1 MRSWDSKQ
9 LWLKAKRFADIANEH
24 DQGSPEFAFHTALAL
39 ECLARAALTHVHPA
53 LNADPRDDTNLL
65 YGFGIEVTGSP
76 RSLPAHSVYIRLE
89 KIVKGFSR
97 PHRELCDFVALQRN
111 AFLHTADLPYD
122 NLSPKK
128 WLPRYYETAKILNDF
143 VGQPLESFVGLETAT
158 AAIGL
163 IASLN
168 EAAIKAANKKISAC
182 KQVWEMKTEAE
193 KNELQQTAKSATAF
207 VGWGKVTVEC
217 PACGC
222 NGTLSGEAVK
232 EFPEKYDDGE
242 LLMDIEF
249 MATGFKCVACG
260 LTLKGVEEIT
270 HADLDTHFLET
281 TSTSLHDL
289 FEPEYYQEYDN
300 M

>member
-1 MRSWDSKQ
+1 MSSWDPKQ

-24 DQGSPEFAFHTALAL
+24 DQTSPEFAFHSALAL

-89 KIVKGFSR
+89 KIIRAFGR

-111 AFLHTADLPYD
+111 AYLHTSELPYD

-128 WLPRYYETAKILNDF
+128 WLPRYYETAQILNEHMGKALADY
-143 VGQPLESFVGLETAT
+143 VGVETA
-158 AAIGL
+158 AAASGL

-168 EAAIKAANKKISAC
+168 EASLKAALKKISTF
-182 KQVWEMKTEAE
+182 KQLWEMKTDSE
-193 KNELQQTAKSATAF
+193 KEDLTKTAATATLRLAF
-207 VGWGKVTVEC
+207 GEVVANC
-217 PACGC
+217 PSCGC
-222 NGTLSGEAVK
+222 SGTLKGEPIRD
-232 EFPEKYDDGE
+232 FPERYENGE
-242 LLMDIEF
+242 LLMDVEILATEF
-249 MATGFKCVACG
+249 QCLGCG
-260 LTLKGVEEIT
+260 LVLKGVEEIT
-270 HADLDTHFLET
+270 HADMKSHFVEV
-281 TSTSLHDL
+281 TSTDLHNL
-289 FEPEYYQEYDN
+289 YEPEYEREYDN